1 VEVMNSGI
9 KLKKEF
15 SGRKVLITGNTGF
28 KGSWLTY
35 WILQLGAEVA
45 GYSDE
50 EKTTPSLYEE
60 LGLSNQITQYTGDIT
75 DLDLLR
81 NSIEEFRPDFIFHLA
96 AQSIVSTS
104 IDSPLKTFQTN
115 TLGTITLLEIIRI
128 TDFEGVAILITSDKC
143 YENDERMS
151 GYIETDRMGGKD
163 PYSASKG
170 AAELAISAYLRTFF
184 SNDHPARIGIGRAG
198 NVIGGGDWNE
208 NRIIVDCVKAWRSGK
223 PVSLRN
229 PDSTRPWQHVLEP
242 LSGYLQLA
250 ARLSQGTIKSGEAF
264 NFGPKSDQ
272 IFTVYEIVQTL
283 SSYWP
288 NCPGVL
294 ETRTKKFVPGTEAVL
309 LSLECDKA
317 LRELGWQ
324 SSLDISECLALTSEW
339 YLAHGEKLDLREL
352 TSKQITF
359 FESKFELAN

>member
-1 VEVMNSGI
+1 MMNSGRT
-9 KLKKEF
+9 LKSEF

-60 LGLSNQITQYTGDIT
+60 LNLSNQITQYTGDIS
-75 DLDLLR
+75 DLDLLK

-104 IDSPLKTFQTN
+104 IESPLKTFQTN
-115 TLGTITLLEIIRI
+115 TLGTITLLEVIRV
-128 TDFEGVAILITSDKC
+128 TNFEGVAILITSDKC

-170 AAELAISAYLRTFF
+170 AAEIAISAYLRTFF
-184 SNDHPARIGIGRAG
+184 SSDHPARIGIGRAG

-208 NRIIVDCVKAWRSGK
+208 NRIIVDCVKAWQSGK

-250 ARLSQGTIKSGEAF
+250 AKLSQGTINSGEAF
-264 NFGPKSDQ
+264 NFGPQPDKV
-272 IFTVYEIVQTL
+272 FTVYEIVQRL
-283 SSYWP
+283 ASYWP
-288 NCPGVL
+288 NCPGLV
-294 ETRTKKFVPGTEAVL
+294 ESRTKTFVAGTEAVL
-309 LSLECDKA
+309 LSLDCDKA
-317 LRELGWQ
+317 LHELGWQ
-324 SSLDISECLALTSEW
+324 SSLEISECLSLTSEW
-339 YLAHGEKLDLREL
+339 YLAHREKMDLREL
-352 TSKQITF
+352 TSKQISF
-359 FESKFELAN
+359 FQSKFEVANQ